1 MTTLHYILVKHRP
14 SARLDLFFA
23 VGPKGENRTTTSFK
37 NAVRFYSEASAEL
50 VRKSLRNPDRW
61 AIVPTKY

>member
-1 MTTLHYILVKHRP
+1 MTLHYILVKRRP
-14 SARLDLFFA
+14 SSRTDLFFK

-50 VRKSLRNPDRW
+50 VRKSLRNPDSW
-61 AIVPTKY
+61 VVVITKY